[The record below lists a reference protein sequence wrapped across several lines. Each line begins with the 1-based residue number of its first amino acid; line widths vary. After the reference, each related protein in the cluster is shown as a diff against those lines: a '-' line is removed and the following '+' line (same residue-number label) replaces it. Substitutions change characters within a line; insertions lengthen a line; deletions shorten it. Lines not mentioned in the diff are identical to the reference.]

1 VRPFPPRSRRLA
13 SRLPTPRRVSRC
25 FALGIGVAGLNG
37 VLAHNSTNTMG
48 DAKGIDHVEES
59 GILPAV
65 FAAEKCAGSS

>member
-1 VRPFPPRSRRLA
+1 
-13 SRLPTPRRVSRC
+13 
-25 FALGIGVAGLNG
+25 LGIGVAGLNG